1 MTQGEFDNDGVAQFG
16 VNDNDED
23 KFDNTFKVATPI
35 GGVLAWVKN
44 LTGVPDLTTNYVEC
58 NGQVLSDADS
68 PLNGETIPDLNG
80 SNYFLRGA
88 STSGG
93 TGGTATHT
101 HSVGGGSNPGGA
113 PGGGGALNAST
124 TASSSIPPYQNMVYI
139 MRVK

>member
-68 PLNGETIPDLNG
+68 PLNGETMPDING
-80 SNYFLRGA
+80 SNQFIRGNSS
-88 STSGG
+88 STGTGTGSHTHGLNPSNGSLYDGG
-93 TGGTATHT
+93 TSAIVGT
-101 HSVGGGSNPGGA
+101 
-113 PGGGGALNAST
+113 
-124 TASSSIPPYQNMVYI
+124 SITQPTYYDVVFI
-139 MRVK
+139 IRVK